1 MPDDDGAEDAAVSR
15 RALNPLFHEP
25 ARLALLSALAP
36 AEYTDF
42 ASLLRI
48 TGVSKSALS
57 KHLSAL
63 ADAGVIEVGKS
74 DTDRRGRRIALTMEG
89 RVAFESYLDALDAIV
104 QRARR

>member
-1 MPDDDGAEDAAVSR
+1 MRDADGAEDAAVSR
-15 RALNPLFHEP
+15 QALNPLFHEP

-36 AEYTDF
+36 AEYADF

-63 ADAGVIEVGKS
+63 ADAGVVEVGKS
-74 DTDRRGRRIALTMEG
+74 DTDRRGRRVALTMQG
-89 RVAFESYLDALDAIV
+89 RAAFETYLDALTAIV
-104 QRARR
+104 RDARG

>member
-1 MPDDDGAEDAAVSR
+1 MRDDDAATEAAVTR
-15 RALNPLFHEP
+15 PALNPLFHEP

-36 AEYTDF
+36 AEYADF

-63 ADAGVIEVGKS
+63 ADSGVIDIGKS
-74 DTDRRGRRIALTMEG
+74 DTDRRGRRIALTAQG
-89 RVAFESYLDALDAIV
+89 RAAFEAYLDALTAIV
-104 QRARR
+104 QHARG

>member
-1 MPDDDGAEDAAVSR
+1 MSDGDTEDAAAPR
-15 RALNPLFHEP
+15 PALNPLFHEP

-36 AEYTDF
+36 AEYSDF

-63 ADAGVIEVGKS
+63 AEAGVVEVGKS
-74 DTDRRGRRIALTMEG
+74 DTDRRGRRIALTADG

>member
-1 MPDDDGAEDAAVSR
+1 MRDDDAATEAAVTR
-15 RALNPLFHEP
+15 PALNPLFHEP
-25 ARLALLSALAP
+25 ARLALLSVLAP
-36 AEYTDF
+36 AEYADF

-63 ADAGVIEVGKS
+63 ADAGVIEIGKS
-74 DTDRRGRRIALTMEG
+74 DTDRRGRRIALTAEG
-89 RVAFESYLDALDAIV
+89 RVAFESYLDALGTIV

>member
-1 MPDDDGAEDAAVSR
+1 MSDGDTQDTATPR
-15 RALNPLFHEP
+15 PALNPLFHEP

-63 ADAGVIEVGKS
+63 AEAGVVEVGKS
-74 DTDRRGRRIALTMEG
+74 DTDRRGRRIALTPEG